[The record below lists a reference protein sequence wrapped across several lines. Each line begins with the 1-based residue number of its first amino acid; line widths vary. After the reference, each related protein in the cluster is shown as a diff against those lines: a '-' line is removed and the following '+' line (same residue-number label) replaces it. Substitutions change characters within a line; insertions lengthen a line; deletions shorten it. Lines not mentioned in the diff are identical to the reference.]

1 MTLFPLADPG
11 TWGLPAWLEFIL
23 TLFGGWM
30 LGVLSAIWYFLQR
43 MTTLERKVDL
53 MDQTLGDGN
62 RAGMIKD
69 VRDIKDDQGKMT
81 RLLVRIA
88 TTLKIDDIE

>member
-1 MTLFPLADPG
+1 MMHLVDAAM
-11 TWGLPAWLEFIL
+11 WQLPAWLEFIL

-43 MTTLERKVDL
+43 LVKVEQAVAL

-62 RAGMIKD
+62 RIGLVQKVNKIDEAQD
-69 VRDIKDDQGKMT
+69 RMT
-81 RLLVRIA
+81 KLLVRIA
-88 TTLKIDDIE
+88 TTLKIDDVE